1 METPSGAKYKP
12 AFTGLNQ
19 EQRRL
24 GEKEL
29 DREAFSQNRLFRGSA
44 CVLLNMWMYTTGEVP
59 RIKGEKPRK
68 ASSGAKSRCNTDHIT
83 EELRF

>member
-19 EQRRL
+19 EQRRF
-24 GEKEL
+24 EQKEL

-44 CVLLNMWMYTTGEVP
+44 CVLLNIWIYTTG
-59 RIKGEKPRK
+59 K
-68 ASSGAKSRCNTDHIT
+68 
-83 EELRF
+83 